1 MSELKELETQ
11 VIQLGKRMEEQM
23 RITRNLTALCTT
35 LIVGLMFFIF
45 CQTMEHLPSI
55 IVLRYM
61 SNLDSIVKEWRQT
74 ERCLNAPIKESNK
87 SKESQTS
94 SESTKAPAP

>member
-1 MSELKELETQ
+1 MSELKELETL
-11 VIQLGKRMEEQM
+11 INQLSKRMEEQM

-74 ERCLNAPIKESNK
+74 ERCLN
-87 SKESQTS
+87 SQTKEVQDS
-94 SESTKAPAP
+94 AVPKATPTK